1 MAVPAPMRAQSARPP
16 SQDLRPSGGLSAQPR
31 LGLVLFVLFGLFG
44 LVGDRGDRRLFGS

>member
-31 LGLVLFVLFGLFG
+31 LGLVLFGLFG